1 MVQQGDAASGSRPN
15 LLLAVLYRQATG
27 FPGGLL
33 LGGSVC
39 CCGLPDHAIGYEGV
53 LSRTED
59 LFRQLYPEDLL
70 FPLSPEGDEPDD
82 GEGSDEESVAALEA
96 ALRKAQMQDPP
107 NDPTFDSASSHE
119 HPSHPASDH

>member
-1 MVQQGDAASGSRPN
+1 MQAQADAESGSRPN
-15 LLLAVLYRQATG
+15 LLLAVLYRQASG

-39 CCGLPDHAIGYEGV
+39 CCGLPDHSIGYEGV

-59 LFRQLYPEDLL
+59 LFRQLYPAELL
-70 FPLSPEGDEPDD
+70 FPPSPQGDAPDD

-96 ALRKAQMQDPP
+96 ALRKAHVD
-107 NDPTFDSASSHE
+107 DPTCDSARS
-119 HPSHPASDH
+119 PNTPTPPASDQ